1 MKPQFLNVDLE
12 IVSRKKLDV
21 LVRELGERV
30 FVLYSG
36 PAPRVK
42 RGKRVQHLLTMEIA
56 GGSVM
61 RSRTPDRIIH
71 ALCDVIEK
79 LPPVSRRLWDGAERV
94 FDIGYELRPE
104 GKELFQL
111 TLKPDTVERVAALG
125 ATIAVTSYP
134 HDLPVHSPVKSAL
147 PRGLCT

>member
-36 PAPRVK
+36 PAARVK
-42 RGKRVQHLLTMEIA
+42 RGKRVQHLLAMEIA
-56 GGSVM
+56 AAGVM

-71 ALCDVIEK
+71 ALCDVIEE
-79 LPPVSRRLWDGAERV
+79 LSPASRRLWDGAARV
-94 FDIGYELRPE
+94 FDIGYELRPA
-104 GKELFQL
+104 GKKLFQL

-125 ATIAVTSYP
+125 ATIAVTCYP
-134 HDLPVHSPVKSAL
+134 DDLPVHSVGKSA
-147 PRGLCT
+147 